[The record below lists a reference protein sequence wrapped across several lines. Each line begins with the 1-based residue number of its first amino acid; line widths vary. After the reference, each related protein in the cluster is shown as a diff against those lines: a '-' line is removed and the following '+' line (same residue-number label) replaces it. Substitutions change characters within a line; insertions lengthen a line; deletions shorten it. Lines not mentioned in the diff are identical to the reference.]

1 MNVCDHRPEVQEPF
15 VDYLISETG
24 NLWEK
29 YIEHPF
35 IVQLGK
41 GTLPIEA
48 FLHFLRQGYLY
59 LLHYARIYAIAAYKA
74 KSFEDIAASAVVMQS
89 CIDEVKVNLR
99 VSRVIEIRSL
109 QQRIDHSTAMRIT
122 RYNERRGR
130 VDKREQH
137 LHCVQSI
144 HTRCRKCRR
153 YFRPSRSNDP
163 MSDRLRRHR
172 EEITEQARSR
182 SRPERG

>member
-1 MNVCDHRPEVQEPF
+1 MSGNLNASRHACSTPRKVRTLTEQLLSGPWLINDYDHRPEVQESL

-24 NLWEK
+24 DLWEN
-29 YIEHPF
+29 YLEHPF

-41 GTLPIEA
+41 GTLPVEA

-74 KSFEDIAASAVVMQS
+74 KGFEDIAASAVVMQS

-99 VSRVIEIRSL
+99 VSRVIGGIRAL

-130 VDKREQH
+130 VDKRE
-137 LHCVQSI
+137 
-144 HTRCRKCRR
+144 
-153 YFRPSRSNDP
+153 
-163 MSDRLRRHR
+163 
-172 EEITEQARSR
+172 
-182 SRPERG
+182 